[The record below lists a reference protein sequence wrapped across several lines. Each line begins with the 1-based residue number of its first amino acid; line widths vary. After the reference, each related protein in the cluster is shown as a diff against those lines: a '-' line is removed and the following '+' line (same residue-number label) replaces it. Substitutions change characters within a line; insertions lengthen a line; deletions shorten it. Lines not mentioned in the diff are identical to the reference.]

1 MQADREVDVTKADS
15 VAMGAYSIDIIP
27 VSQAADDAGGSILR
41 EGGIQ
46 APSFLPPSLPP
57 FQVGGGGKSRESKE
71 LLGGYPNR
79 RAWPTRLPAQIPYRA
94 LLPRRSELS
103 NLLVPVALSSSH
115 VGFCAVR
122 LEPTWMPLG
131 ESAGVAAAMAVRGG
145 VAVQDVPVAALQARL
160 RQLGQV
166 LEL

>member
-1 MQADREVDVTKADS
+1 MQHVTACT
-15 VAMGAYSIDIIP
+15 
-27 VSQAADDAGGSILR
+27 LH
-41 EGGIQ
+41 
-46 APSFLPPSLPP
+46 APS
-57 FQVGGGGKSRESKE
+57 
-71 LLGGYPNR
+71 
-79 RAWPTRLPAQIPYRA
+79 WPRPPAQIPYRA
-94 LLPRRSELS
+94 LLPKRAELS

-145 VAVQDVPVAALQARL
+145 VAVQDVPGAALQARL